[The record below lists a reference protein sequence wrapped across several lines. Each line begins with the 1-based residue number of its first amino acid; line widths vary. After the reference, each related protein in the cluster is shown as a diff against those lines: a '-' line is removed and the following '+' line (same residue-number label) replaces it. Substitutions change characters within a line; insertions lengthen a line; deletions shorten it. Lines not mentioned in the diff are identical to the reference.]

1 MTFFQI
7 LMLGA
12 SAFFA
17 FRIYQH
23 IQTLQDL
30 PEAKHEGNISS
41 SGFDPSMLIARA
53 DIAVQES
60 RFQDALEL
68 LQEADAKDPNNAQT
82 LFKLGFVAS
91 AVGRVDEAITY
102 YQNSLKIDNND
113 EFVHNA
119 LASQYRK
126 IGKFEEA
133 QGHLQ
138 DSLAIDGDNAVTH
151 YNYGNL
157 LVDMGEIEKA
167 RESYENAIAI
177 DSSFAQA
184 REELE
189 KLGKAK

>member
-30 PEAKHEGNISS
+30 PKASQTNGSS
-41 SGFDPSMLIARA
+41 FDPSMLIAKA

-68 LQEADAKDPNNAQT
+68 LKEADAKDQNNAQT
-82 LFKLGFVAS
+82 LFKLGFVSS
-91 AVGRVDEAITY
+91 AVGGVDEAIAY

-157 LVDMGEIEKA
+157 LVDMGDIEKA
-167 RESYENAIAI
+167 RKSYENAIAI

-184 REELE
+184 HEEL
-189 KLGKAK
+189 KRLGEAK